1 MTIHLLLNQ
10 YKDLILRGLTLIIYI
25 FTCIYRANT
34 AKMLFYYIA
43 DILKDTIKPYDGEN
57 SNKFQTVAEFDC
69 RGVEPIDFEA
79 RVRI

>member
-1 MTIHLLLNQ
+1 MLL
-10 YKDLILRGLTLIIYI
+10 YG
-25 FTCIYRANT
+25 
-34 AKMLFYYIA
+34 IA

-79 RVRI
+79 RVRLSAHNRCKL